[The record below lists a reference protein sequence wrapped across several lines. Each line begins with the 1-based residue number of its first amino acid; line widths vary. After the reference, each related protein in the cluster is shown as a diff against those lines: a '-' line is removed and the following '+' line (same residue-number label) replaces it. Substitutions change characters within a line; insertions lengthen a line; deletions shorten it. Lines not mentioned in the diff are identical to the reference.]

1 MGDVGAEKGDR
12 MKTAARPRTVGRT
25 VREVVET
32 LLLAAG
38 IYLGVQLI
46 IPPYAV
52 DGASM
57 NPTLIN
63 GERLLV
69 NRPVYAHFDSNA
81 LVGLIPGVDPSGQN
95 IVYPFDRPRRGD
107 IVVFTPPVPSDR
119 PYIKRI
125 IGLAG
130 DEIRFEDGYVIV
142 NDERLREPYQARPE
156 TSCTGLEHCRLVVP
170 EGAAY
175 VLGDNRTNS
184 ADSRFFGPIRIEA
197 IIGKAWLANWPL
209 DQFGLIPGVSYEP

>member
-1 MGDVGAEKGDR
+1 MSDVGIEKGDS

-25 VREVVET
+25 VREVIET
-32 LLLAAG
+32 LLLAVC

-57 NPTLIN
+57 NPTLIP

-69 NRPVYAHFDSNA
+69 NRPVYAHFDANA
-81 LVGLIPGVDPSGQN
+81 LVGLLPGVDPTGQN

-107 IVVFTPPVPSDR
+107 IVVFNPPVPSDR

-125 IGLAG
+125 VGLAG
-130 DEIRFEDGYVIV
+130 DEIRFEDGFVIV
-142 NDERLREPYQARPE
+142 NGERLREPYQTRAE
-156 TSCTGLEHCRLVVP
+156 TFCSGAEHCRLTVP

-184 ADSRFFGPIRIEA
+184 ADSRFFGPVRIDA

-209 DQFGLIPGVSYEP
+209 DHFGLIPGVTYEP